1 MYKSLMLFLRRFAG
15 ARFALLGGFALSG
28 VAACVLP
35 VSSVGP
41 LPLGEVPSLRP
52 ALNQN
57 SSITLLEQPATELE
71 VTTPAGRELTL
82 VASTAQGGAPALRF
96 SVVPLETAYRL
107 ADGANSRTFGAA
119 EREFGLPYRSCFQT
133 HRQLPADPLPPARQ
147 LLQAPLPRELN
158 STDTFWIN
166 TGDSR
171 GNSDRQQTCVLK
183 RISDHGYFYIDQ
195 EAKAIPDANLDKLV
209 TEWEERIYPR
219 LTAVFGAEPRP
230 GVDGETR
237 IFIVLSPAVDN
248 WGKEKGLMGY
258 FWSRDAI
265 PGRLPRSNQK
275 EVLFM
280 TDQLFDRPA
289 LTSFGTL
296 AHEFQH
302 LLNFSRKSA
311 RLGYRLT
318 EETWLDEGLSMY
330 AMEVAG
336 YGLPAGDYHIAK
348 DLRVFQEEPAAFS
361 LTSWSENPNGFA
373 YGQSYLFVRYLVDR
387 FGSGVISEILNDNRA
402 GVACVSAVLEKRGTT
417 FAEHFR
423 AWAIANYISDTP
435 LAKNTPYSYRDL
447 SLTGVYKSETGA
459 EDIVLRGF
467 QTRLSREQ
475 DINLTLKPWGTA
487 YLTFGVD
494 RPLPWRV
501 KVKQE
506 SSARLLGATIVP

>member
-1 MYKSLMLFLRRFAG
+1 LMA
-15 ARFALLGGFALSG
+15 
-28 VAACVLP
+28 
-35 VSSVGP
+35 
-41 LPLGEVPSLRP
+41 
-52 ALNQN
+52 
-57 SSITLLEQPATELE
+57 QPTAELD
-71 VTTPAGRELTL
+71 VTTPAGREVTL
-82 VASTAQGGAPALRF
+82 VASTTQARADALRF
-96 SVVPLETAYRL
+96 SVVPVETAYRL
-107 ADGANSRTFGAA
+107 QQGIAVRSSATA
-119 EREFGLPYRSCFQT
+119 EREFGLPFTSRFTLAREIPSKW
-133 HRQLPADPLPPARQ
+133 LPASRR
-147 LLQAPLPRELN
+147 LQQETIARELG

-166 TGDSR
+166 TG
-171 GNSDRQQTCVLK
+171 GNSDRQQTCELK
-183 RISDHGYFYIDQ
+183 RISANGYFYVDQ
-195 EAKAIPDANLDKLV
+195 QAKPISDTHLDRLV
-209 TEWEERIYPR
+209 GEWEERIYPR
-219 LTAVFGAEPRP
+219 LTAVFGQENRP
-230 GVDGETR
+230 GVDGEDR

-265 PGRLPRSNQK
+265 PGRLSRSNQK

-280 TDQLFDRPA
+280 TDQLFDRPE

-302 LLNFSRKSA
+302 LLNFSRKAA
-311 RLGYRLT
+311 RLGYRLS

-348 DLRVFQEEPAAFS
+348 DLRVFQEDPASFS

-387 FGSGVISEILNDNRA
+387 YGPGIIADILNDNRA

-417 FAEHFR
+417 FAENFQ

-435 LAKNTPYSYRDL
+435 LAQNTPYAYKNL
-447 SLTGVYKSETGA
+447 PLTGVYKSETGG

-467 QTRLSREQ
+467 QARLSEEQ
-475 DINLTLKPWGTA
+475 ELNLSLKPWGTA
-487 YLTFGVD
+487 YLTFGAE

-501 KVKQE
+501 KVTQD
-506 SSARLLGATIVP
+506 SRADLLGATIVP